1 MQKSSYEM
9 RISDGSS
16 DVCSSDLVRRLGRPL
31 PLPDRPRPQA
41 GAHGPGPE
49 DRGKQGAR
57 LHKTGLERRPGRTG
71 RGAGVTGDRS
81 EERRDGTECV
91 RTCRYRSWTVTDK
104 NKLYSNIPTT

>member
-57 LHKTGLERRPGRTG
+57 LHQPGLDRRPGRTG
-71 RGAGVTGDRS
+71 RGAGVTGDPRS
-81 EERRDGTECV
+81 AEHKSELPSLMRISYAVFCLKQKKRLT
-91 RTCRYRSWTVTDK
+91 K
-104 NKLYSNIPTT
+104 IK